1 MASVSLHKLGKRFEN
16 NVVLHDVDLD
26 IADGE
31 FIVMVG
37 PSGCGKSTLLNCI
50 AGLEDVTSGQVC
62 IGGHEVNDLPPK
74 DRDIAMVFQAYA
86 LYPNM
91 TVRRNITFGM
101 EIRRE
106 PKAAQEEAVR
116 RVSQML
122 HIEDLL
128 DRKPGQLSGG
138 QRQRVAMGRAMV
150 REPAVF
156 LFDEPLSNLD
166 AKLRVQMRA
175 ELKALH
181 QRLHQTVIYVTHDQ
195 VEAMTLADRIVV
207 MNRGVIEQV
216 GTPVELYDR
225 PCNIFVAGFIG
236 SPAMNFIA
244 GHVSVAAGGT
254 PSLVTSEGAS
264 FPLPEH
270 LALKP
275 GQAVTLG
282 VRPEHLLPMPGGP
295 VSLKADIVEPT
306 GDETNLYGKVD
317 GELVCLRVHQRL
329 STKPGETV
337 ALAWPLDR
345 IHVFDTD
352 SGARVAAAVA
362 PDQAAEGTPSVAL
375 DTPAREETAK

>member
-1 MASVSLHKLGKRFEN
+1 
-16 NVVLHDVDLD
+16 
-26 IADGE
+26 
-31 FIVMVG
+31 
-37 PSGCGKSTLLNCI
+37 
-50 AGLEDVTSGQVC
+50 
-62 IGGHEVNDLPPK
+62 
-74 DRDIAMVFQAYA
+74 
-86 LYPNM
+86 
-91 TVRRNITFGM
+91 VRRNITFGM

-216 GTPVELYDR
+216 GTPVELYDQ

-244 GHVSVAAGGT
+244 GHASVTDGSV
-254 PSLVTSEGAS
+254 PCLVTAEGAR
-264 FPLPEH
+264 FPLPSS
-270 LALKP
+270 LSLRP

-282 VRPEHLLPMPGGP
+282 VRPEHLVPVPGGP
-295 VSLKADIVEPT
+295 VSLRADIVEPT
-306 GDETNLYGKVD
+306 GDETNLYGKVG

-329 STKPGETV
+329 SIRPGDTV

-352 SGARVAAAVA
+352 SGARVNGAVA
-362 PDQAAEGTPSVAL
+362 PDQAAPIAASVVL
-375 DTPAREETAK
+375 ETQAS